1 MAQYISDTK
10 LSELK
15 QWFNEADRDKV
26 ETKQMLADLVNS
38 DDAFTE
44 D

>member
-15 QWFNEADRDKV
+15 QWFNEADQEKV

-38 DDAFTE
+38 DDALTE